1 MSEEVDVDVGA
12 IDAIVPVEHTPY
24 RLDDSFRFNG
34 ADYRRGV
41 SIPRSTD
48 MVVGAGIEAAY
59 RSIPP
64 AIFVML
70 KRIYV
75 TGAATDPDHLQILLK
90 AQCLRDVPQD
100 VITLY
105 LHRHQ
110 QELDSE
116 RTAFLDDL
124 YTAQISEML
133 EVAASPTV
141 ERYGRLA
148 SNIGVLLDAYIL
160 NMMKGEAIFTSKELN
175 DITRTLL
182 SLQSADPAFQVG
194 ASTVRRKRTTKQLS
208 QSSNKQIG
216 VIKTQIAEMAD
227 GAESQADAI
236 LEPYEARTKELL
248 EE

>member
-1 MSEEVDVDVGA
+1 MAEIHSEG
-12 IDAIVPVEHTPY
+12 AIVPVEHTPY

-34 ADYRRGV
+34 AEYRHGV
-41 SIPRSTD
+41 SIPRATD
-48 MVVGAGIEAAY
+48 MQVIGTGIEEAY
-59 RSIPP
+59 RAIPP

-75 TGAATDPDHLQILLK
+75 TGAASDPDHLQILLK
-90 AQCLRDVPQD
+90 SQCLRDVPQD

-141 ERYGRLA
+141 ERYSRLA

-160 NMMKGEAIFTSKELN
+160 NMMKGEAIYTSKELN
-175 DITRTLL
+175 DITRTLA
-182 SLQSADPAFQVG
+182 SLQAADPSFQVG
-194 ASTVRRKRTTKQLS
+194 ASTVRKRATKKTLS
-208 QSSNKQIG
+208 ASSNEQIN
-216 VIKTQIAEMAD
+216 VIKAQITEMAE
-227 GAESQADAI
+227 GGETQADAI

-248 EE
+248 ED

>member
-1 MSEEVDVDVGA
+1 MDGDNSNIEG
-12 IDAIVPVEHTPY
+12 IVPVEHTPY

-48 MVVGAGIEAAY
+48 MVVGAGIEEAY
-59 RSIPP
+59 RAIPP

-110 QELDSE
+110 EELDLE

-124 YTAQISEML
+124 YTAQIGEML

-148 SNIGVLLDAYIL
+148 ANIGVLLDAYIL
-160 NMMKGEAIFTSKELN
+160 NMMKGEAVFTSKELN
-175 DITRTLL
+175 DITRTLT
-182 SLQSADPAFQVG
+182 SLQAADPSFQVG
-194 ASTVRRKRTTKQLS
+194 TSTVRRKRSSKQLS
-208 QSSNKQIG
+208 VDHNKQIG
-216 VIKTQIAEMAD
+216 AIMSKITEMAD
-227 GAESQADAI
+227 GGETQADAI

-248 EE
+248 ED

>member
-1 MSEEVDVDVGA
+1 MDENAAD
-12 IDAIVPVEHTPY
+12 IVPIEHTPY

-34 ADYRRGV
+34 AEYRRGV

-48 MVVGAGIEAAY
+48 MVVASPGVEDAY
-59 RSIPP
+59 RATPP

-90 AQCLRDVPQD
+90 SQCLRDVPQD
-100 VITLY
+100 VISLY

-110 QELDSE
+110 EELDLE

-124 YTAQISEML
+124 YRAQIGEML
-133 EVAASPTV
+133 EVGASPTV
-141 ERYGRLA
+141 ERYSRLA

-160 NMMKGEAIFTSKELN
+160 NMMKGEAVFTSKELG
-175 DITRTLL
+175 DVTRTML
-182 SLQSADPAFQVG
+182 SLQSADPSFQVG
-194 ASTVRRKRTTKQLS
+194 ATTVRKRATKKQLS
-208 QSSNKQIG
+208 TDHNKQIG
-216 VIKTQIAEMAD
+216 VIMAKITEMAD
-227 GAESQADAI
+227 GGETQADAI

-248 EE
+248 ED